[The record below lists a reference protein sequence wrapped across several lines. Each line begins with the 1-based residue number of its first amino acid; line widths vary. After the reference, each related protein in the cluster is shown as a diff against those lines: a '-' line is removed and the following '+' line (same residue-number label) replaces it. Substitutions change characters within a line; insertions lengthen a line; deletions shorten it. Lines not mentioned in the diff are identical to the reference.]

1 MLRSMGG
8 VTFREMLE
16 GPVGARE
23 LDVNQGIVTGRHDGT
38 SLRIELQIDVP
49 DVDAV
54 LRDPAAVASVR
65 GTASSELLGG
75 RCELVQGSTFRLMQ
89 ARPEPR
95 SARMGYRLFVHD
107 HGGAPVTISGFK
119 VVHDDPGWDLWT
131 DTTHLHVRLLRGHLD
146 EDAEE
151 RAGASEVLGAGVLE
165 ISLLTFLRLVAGMR
179 GAVADRMRF
188 GEAFLGS
195 LWRVYHGRP
204 GGIQDSF
211 ADPTPDVAR
220 DPAWFAP
227 LRARGVHCEFVG
239 FRAGDGMP
247 LRLAHFRG
255 DAEPTRGPVML
266 IAGTGVRS
274 AIFGSAPQPRTMVDA
289 LVEEGYDVW
298 VEDWRASI
306 DFPPMRYTLDEAA
319 AFDHPAAVREIRRR
333 TGAESIKALVHCQG
347 STGFTISALA
357 GLVNDVR
364 TVVSNAVSLHPMV
377 TPLSKVKLTLMT
389 PVASRLLDGVDP
401 QWAIRAPTPLR
412 MGLAKWVHLMRHDCD
427 EPACAMSTYIYGYG
441 PDVLWRHANLDT
453 ATHHWVSREFGYVPF
468 SFFGQIMRSVKAGH
482 LVPVDDLPALP
493 GSYVDRTPPQ
503 EQIWTF
509 VAGEQNRCFIP
520 EGQRRSLAWFRSRS
534 PQDHRIVGFP
544 GYSHLDVFFGRRATE
559 DTFPHILE
567 GLARE
572 PVPSG

>member
-1 MLRSMGG
+1 MGG

-23 LDVNQGIVTGRHDGT
+23 LDVNQGIVTGRRDGT
-38 SLRIELQIDVP
+38 SLRLELEIAVP

-54 LRDPAAVASVR
+54 LRDSGAVSQAR
-65 GTASSELLGG
+65 GTATSVLLGG
-75 RCELVQGSTFRLMQ
+75 TCDVLEGSTFRLLQ

-95 SARMGYRLFVHD
+95 SARMRYRLFVRD
-107 HGGAPVTISGFK
+107 ATGAPVTVSGFK

-131 DTTHLHVRLLRGHLD
+131 DTTQLHTRLLRGHLD
-146 EDAEE
+146 EDAED
-151 RAGASEVLGAGVLE
+151 AAADSEVIAAGIVE
-165 ISLLTFLRLVAGMR
+165 ISLVTFLRLVAGMQ
-179 GAVADRMRF
+179 GAVTDRLRF
-188 GEAFLGS
+188 GEAFFGS
-195 LWRVYHGRP
+195 LWRVYHGRA

-211 ADPTPDVAR
+211 ADPTPDVDR
-220 DPAWFAP
+220 DPSWFAP
-227 LRARGVHCEFVG
+227 LRARGIHCEFVP

-255 DAEPTRGPVML
+255 DAEPSRGPVML
-266 IAGTGVRS
+266 VAGTGVRS

-298 VEDWRASI
+298 IEDWRASI
-306 DFPPMRYTLDEAA
+306 DFPPMPYTLDDAA
-319 AFDHPAAVREIRRR
+319 AFDHPAAVREIRAQ

-357 GLVNDVR
+357 GLMGDVR
-364 TVVSNAVSLHPMV
+364 TVVSNAVSLHPVV
-377 TPLSKVKLTLMT
+377 TPLSKVKLSLMT
-389 PVASRLLDGVDP
+389 PVAARVLDGVDP

-412 MGLAKWVHLMRHDCD
+412 LGLAKWVHLMRHDCN

-441 PDVLWRHANLDT
+441 PDVLWRHANLDS

-468 SFFGQIMRSVKAGH
+468 SFFRQIMRSVKAGH
-482 LVPVDDLPALP
+482 LVPVGDVAALP
-493 GSYVDRTPPQ
+493 GSYVDRMPPQ
-503 EQIWTF
+503 EQVWTF
-509 VAGEQNRCFIP
+509 VGGEQNRCFVP
-520 EGQRRSLAWFRSRS
+520 EGQDRSHAWFRSHS
-534 PQDHRIVGFP
+534 PQDHQRVRFP
-544 GYSHLDVFFGRRATE
+544 GYSHLDVFFGRNATQ
-559 DTFPHILE
+559 DTFPSMLE